1 MRQNALFGACS
12 EWCLCVCGTAIAVPD
27 WPRFVE
33 ETWFNWLPK
42 AVAKPFYRDQLT
54 AHVAELE
61 HPITNLGREIER
73 QFGGLPWS
81 RDFDGAP
88 AYWQEPLN
96 PQRLRLFVRM
106 LIELSSQVQLE
117 GLKP

>member
-1 MRQNALFGACS
+1 MCAMLFLRDVI
-12 EWCLCVCGTAIAVPD
+12 ENTKV
-27 WPRFVE
+27 
-33 ETWFNWLPK
+33 NWLYK
-42 AVAKPFYRDQLT
+42 AVANSFYRDQLT

-106 LIELSSQVQLE
+106 LVELSSQVELE